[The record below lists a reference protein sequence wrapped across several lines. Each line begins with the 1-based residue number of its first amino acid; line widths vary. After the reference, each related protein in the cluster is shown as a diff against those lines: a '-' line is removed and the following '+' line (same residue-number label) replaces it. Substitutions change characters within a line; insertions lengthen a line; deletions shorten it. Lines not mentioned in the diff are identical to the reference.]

1 MYRLVKKERVLK
13 VFLSIVVLLGISQ
26 MSFVVL
32 DLFGF
37 NTLNDKIAHWILN
50 HM

>member
-13 VFLSIVVLLGISQ
+13 VFLSIVVLLGLSQ
-26 MSFVVL
+26 ISFVVL
-32 DLFGF
+32 DLLGF

-50 HM
+50 RI

>member
-13 VFLSIVVLLGISQ
+13 VFLSIVVLLGLSQ

-32 DLFGF
+32 DLLGF

>member
-13 VFLSIVVLLGISQ
+13 LFLSIVVLLGLSQ

-32 DLFGF
+32 DLLGF

>member
-13 VFLSIVVLLGISQ
+13 VFLSIVVLLGLSQ

-32 DLFGF
+32 DLLGF
-37 NTLNDKIAHWILN
+37 NTLNNKIAHWIIN

>member
-32 DLFGF
+32 DLLGF